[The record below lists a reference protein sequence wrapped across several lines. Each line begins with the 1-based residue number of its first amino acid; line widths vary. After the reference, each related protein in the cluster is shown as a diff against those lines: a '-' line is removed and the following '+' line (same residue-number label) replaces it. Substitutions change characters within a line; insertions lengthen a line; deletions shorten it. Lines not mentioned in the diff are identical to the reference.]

1 MSGQRTAHRRRCGEE
16 LNPMTD
22 DLEEILCADC
32 SAELKEEEEYEKIQE
47 ADELDS
53 MVGEYEGDW

>member
-1 MSGQRTAHRRRCGEE
+1 
-16 LNPMTD
+16 MTD